1 MEIPESIEE
10 MELDDDLTV
19 ERRIAILEAE
29 SRSLQQSHLNFTE
42 WPFPRMYQFLVDDF
56 RTHLT
61 KAEHALGV
69 RDQATYLAEMEEA
82 RRALDD
88 FNHLIH
94 EFEWRE

>member
-1 MEIPESIEE
+1 MEIPESIEK
-10 MELDDDLTV
+10 MELDDYLTV

-29 SRSLQQSHLNFTE
+29 CRSLKQSHLNFTE

-61 KAEHALGV
+61 KAENAKAV
-69 RDQATYLAEMEEA
+69 NDQATYLVEREEA

-88 FNHLIH
+88 FNRLVN
-94 EFEWRE
+94 EFKWRE